1 MATLELSGMSIVF
14 VGSFNP
20 EVFQPSWLVEQ
31 GLLSKETAN
40 FASSATDKP
49 LLVSANVTNFA
60 TDWFELQILRD
71 RLVIAT
77 NDDSRKLELKD
88 FAFGILTLLP
98 ETPVDA
104 IGINTQAHFRA
115 DSAGAWNDFGDR
127 FLPKDVW
134 ESILPEGPWKVRSG
148 GLRVGMRTVVIEASR
163 DETVSPGLVRM
174 EVGPSALVEFGV
186 YCAVNCH
193 FGPPDGKSEP
203 RESALHFSEI
213 LKDEWANAMS
223 NSDQMIES
231 IGASV

>member
-1 MATLELSGMSIVF
+1 
-14 VGSFNP
+14 
-20 EVFQPSWLVEQ
+20 
-31 GLLSKETAN
+31 
-40 FASSATDKP
+40 

-60 TDWFELQILRD
+60 TDWFDLQIARD

-77 NDDSRKLELKD
+77 NDDSRRLELKD
-88 FAFGILTLLP
+88 FALGILTLLP

-115 DSAGAWNDFGDR
+115 DSVDAWNDFGDR

-148 GLRVGMRTVVIEASR
+148 GLRVGMRTVVIEATR

-174 EVGPSALVEFGV
+174 EVGPSVLVEFGI

-193 FGPPDGKSEP
+193 FGPPSGRSEP
-203 RESALHFSEI
+203 RETALQFSEV
-213 LKDEWANAMS
+213 LKDEWAKALS
-223 NSDQMIES
+223 IGDQMIES
-231 IGASV
+231 IGGSV